1 MRAARTPH
9 AMASKASG
17 EQQGGSETLVAKSK
31 QQNVKNEYS
40 LSRGTEHRAA
50 YRAPQWQQAQLA
62 AARCAASRLR
72 TMDRGSSWGAPARE
86 RACAASSRQNHRH
99 APRRTALHASAAP
112 SHKQSCPACTDG
124 ERCCWHPA
132 HVRPMLRGR
141 CLPPFTHH
149 VDLVGRLAR
158 PAPQRPAERL
168 GTRQGPHAVHLCR
181 RRVCFAR
188 PSGNPPL
195 SCQNGR

>member
-17 EQQGGSETLVAKSK
+17 EEQCGSETLVAKSK

-86 RACAASSRQNHRH
+86 RACEQRFPIESPPSAAENRSNAPAAPPRKPSSSAYTDGEHCLLAPRSCPPDAAQSLTRCHLPVLVHHFDIRGH
-99 APRRTALHASAAP
+99 PARPGRPWLAGRPVPPGEAPRRRTP
-112 SHKQSCPACTDG
+112 SISVAD
-124 ERCCWHPA
+124 A
-132 HVRPMLRGR
+132 
-141 CLPPFTHH
+141 
-149 VDLVGRLAR
+149 
-158 PAPQRPAERL
+158 
-168 GTRQGPHAVHLCR
+168 
-181 RRVCFAR
+181 
-188 PSGNPPL
+188 
-195 SCQNGR
+195 